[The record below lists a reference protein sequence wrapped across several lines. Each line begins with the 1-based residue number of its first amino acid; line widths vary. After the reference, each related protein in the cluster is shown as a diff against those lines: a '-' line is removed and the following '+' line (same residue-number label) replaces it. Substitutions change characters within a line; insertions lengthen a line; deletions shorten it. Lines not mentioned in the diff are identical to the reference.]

1 MSATKIGAAVF
12 DLLLLLVGPLG
23 SAVSMLAF
31 IDPVWERVADDND
44 PFGVP
49 PSRLSSLLIHLM
61 FLCVGALGILLAWRS
76 IGGRRQ
82 SL

>member
-12 DLLLLLVGPLG
+12 DLLLLLVGLLG

-31 IDPVWERVADDND
+31 IDPVGEKVADDND

-49 PSRLSSLLIHLM
+49 PRLSSLLILLM